1 MSVHPVTKREGG
13 GWSVFENSNWPMRKQ
28 LKGRREFL
36 FEFSGQ
42 LSCLE
47 NERGVMAGMM
57 HGKTKA

>member
-28 LKGRREFL
+28 LKGRRESL

-42 LSCLE
+42 LE
-47 NERGVMAGMM
+47 NELSLHLLIASAKGYR
-57 HGKTKA
+57 